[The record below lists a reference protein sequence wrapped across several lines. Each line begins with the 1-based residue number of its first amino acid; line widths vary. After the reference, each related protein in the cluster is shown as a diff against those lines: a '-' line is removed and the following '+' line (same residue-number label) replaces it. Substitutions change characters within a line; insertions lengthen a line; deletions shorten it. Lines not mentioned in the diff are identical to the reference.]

1 MMDEKYR
8 KIFKTVPKESFS
20 EYFNKQKRKFNQ
32 EERINEAIRIME
44 ERGYTVLTEGKFVKF
59 LTGLA
64 LSLGLLT
71 NANAREFNTQASSGY
86 TRQKAKTS
94 MFAKEMQKNYDLQ
107 SDVQLTD
114 KMVQTIVDNVAKKIS
129 QRMLDDDKYEEDEL
143 FALQEWQDAVTF
155 YKSLVKAD
163 ESLGNMF
170 SRRLDKALTQSIR
183 IAPNIQRYVI
193 KNG

>member
-1 MMDEKYR
+1 MDEKYR
-8 KIFKTVPKESFS
+8 KIFKTAPKESFS

-44 ERGYTVLTEGKFVKF
+44 ERGYTVLTEGKLVKF
-59 LTGLA
+59 LAGLA

-71 NANAREFNTQASSGY
+71 NANAREFNAQASSGY
-86 TRQKAKTS
+86 TSQKANTS
-94 MFAKEMQKNYDLQ
+94 MFAKDMQKNYNLQ

-129 QRMLDDDKYEEDEL
+129 QRMLDEDKYEEDEL

>member
-1 MMDEKYR
+1 MDEKYR
-8 KIFKTVPKESFS
+8 KIFKTAPKESFS

-59 LTGLA
+59 LAGLA

-71 NANAREFNTQASSGY
+71 NANAREFNAQASSGY
-86 TRQKAKTS
+86 TSQKANTS
-94 MFAKEMQKNYDLQ
+94 MFAKDMQKNYNLQ

-129 QRMLDDDKYEEDEL
+129 QRMLEEDKYEEDEL

>member
-1 MMDEKYR
+1 MDEKYR
-8 KIFKTVPKESFS
+8 KIFKTGEIETFS
-20 EYFNKQKRKFNQ
+20 EYFNKQKRKINQ
-32 EERINEAIRIME
+32 EERMNEAIRIME
-44 ERGYTVLTEGKFVKF
+44 ERGYTVLTEGKLVKF
-59 LTGLA
+59 LAGLA
-64 LSLGLLT
+64 LSLGLLS
-71 NANAREFNTQASSGY
+71 NANAREFNAQASAGY
-86 TRQKAKTS
+86 TSQKANTS
-94 MFAKEMQKNYDLQ
+94 MFAKDMQKNYNLQ
-107 SDVQLTD
+107 SDVQVTD

-129 QRMLDDDKYEEDEL
+129 QRMLDEDKYEEDEL
-143 FALQEWQDAVTF
+143 FGLQEWQDAVTF